1 MTEPHKRTAFEPLE
15 RLATPTPYDPGM
27 KRPSSTVAGAVIV
40 FLGVLANALWVMEV
54 ALNWDEL
61 AKGIGV
67 VVGDDAITSDV
78 LAVGRV
84 SFVVVWS
91 IILLIEGVLGV
102 LVLRGRNWPRVVV
115 MTFSVISIT
124 STFVG
129 WWVEGQEITLR
140 TSLLSLAFDI
150 LVLLALSSRSAAA
163 YARRNERRDP
173 R

>member
-1 MTEPHKRTAFEPLE
+1 VTEHKRTAFEPLE
-15 RLATPTPYDPGM
+15 RLAKPTPYDPGM

-40 FLGVLANALWVMEV
+40 FLGVLANALWIVEV
-54 ALNWDEL
+54 ALNWDDL
-61 AKGIGV
+61 AKGVGAVI
-67 VVGDDAITSDV
+67 GDDAITPDV
-78 LAVGRV
+78 ISAGMV

-91 IILLIEGVLGV
+91 IILLVEIVLGI

-150 LVLLALSSRSAAA
+150 LVLLALSSRSASA